1 MFRKMI
7 VAGLIMA
14 SAAGSVAL
22 AHGGSHRGG
31 AKMNRALQ
39 QLDLSDAQKQQIRT
53 LMENERDAN
62 QGLREQTRAKAREY
76 RELREA
82 NDPRADSV
90 KVELDALRDQFK
102 ARHEAVRA
110 EINKLLTADQRQK
123 LEEWK
128 ANHPKRDKRNRD

>member
-1 MFRKMI
+1 MFREII

-14 SAAGSVAL
+14 SAGGSVAL
-22 AHGGSHRGG
+22 AHGGRGHRGDRAG
-31 AKMNRALQ
+31 MSRALE
-39 QLDLSDAQKQQIRT
+39 QLDLSEAQKQQIRT
-53 LMENERDAN
+53 LMENERNAN

-110 EINKLLTADQRQK
+110 EINNLLTPEQRQK

-128 ANHPKRDKRNRD
+128 ANHPKRERRN